1 MFRRPKRLSHAI
13 DMAPLID
20 VVFLLLIFFMLTSA
34 FQEPSLPLQLPSASG
49 SPDTSVE
56 ALIISIDAD
65 GGIAIGDQPVTLEAF
80 TSTLRAIL
88 DQRENHSIN
97 FRGDRTVDYGVFV
110 DLMDRARTAGA
121 SQFNLIH
128 DPRPAGE

>member
-1 MFRRPKRLSHAI
+1 MFRRPKRPSHAI

-34 FQEPSLPLQLPSASG
+34 FREPSLPLQLPSASG
-49 SPDTSVE
+49 SPDTPVE
-56 ALIISIDAD
+56 ALIISVNAD
-65 GGIAIGDQPVTLEAF
+65 GDIAIGDQPVTLAAF
-80 TSTLRAIL
+80 TATLRAIL
-88 DQRENHSIN
+88 DQRENHTIN

>member
-1 MFRRPKRLSHAI
+1 MFRRPKRPTHTI

-34 FQEPSLPLQLPSASG
+34 FREPSLPLKLPSATG
-49 SPDTSVE
+49 NPDTPAE
-56 ALIISIDAD
+56 ALVVSIDAT
-65 GGIAIGDQPVTLEAF
+65 GAIAIGSESVSLDDFAA
-80 TSTLRAIL
+80 TLRTSL
-88 DQRENHSIN
+88 DQRDNRTVN
-97 FRGDRTVDYGVFV
+97 FRGDRTVDYGLFV

-128 DPRPAGE
+128 DTRAAGE

>member
-1 MFRRPKRLSHAI
+1 MFRRPKRPSHAI

-49 SPDTSVE
+49 SPDTPVE
-56 ALIISIDAD
+56 ALIISVNAAGDIT
-65 GGIAIGDQPVTLEAF
+65 IGDQPVTRETF
-80 TSTLRAIL
+80 TDTLRETL
-88 DQRENHSIN
+88 DRRENRTVN
-97 FRGDRTVDYGVFV
+97 FRGDRSVDYGVFV

-128 DPRPAGE
+128 DPRSSEE